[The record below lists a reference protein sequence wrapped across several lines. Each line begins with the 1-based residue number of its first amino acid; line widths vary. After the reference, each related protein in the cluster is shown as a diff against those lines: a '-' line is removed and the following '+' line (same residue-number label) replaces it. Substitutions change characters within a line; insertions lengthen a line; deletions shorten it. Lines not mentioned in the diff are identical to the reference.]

1 MRIILNKNVL
11 QAMSILAS
19 KNDIRYYLNGV
30 HLEATEKHLRFVATD
45 GHILGIYQQEWT
57 PDNSL
62 EGEAFS
68 ITIPHEAIAKAD
80 KKLANVLVCEEGK
93 WQLDN
98 LIFTPVEGKYP
109 DYNRVLPRAD
119 ISNEVAQFNPDF
131 IARFQKVGKA
141 LAKNAVP
148 VIAHNGT
155 SSSLVDIGLPYFIGV
170 MMPIRTEK
178 PLTKTPLVFLDNVS
192 V

>member
-1 MRIILNKNVL
+1 MRIILNTNVL

-19 KNDIRYYLNGV
+19 KNDVRYYLNGV
-30 HLEATEKHLRFVATD
+30 HIEATEKHLRFVATD

-57 PDNSL
+57 PDNL
-62 EGEAFS
+62 LDGEAFS
-68 ITIPHEAIAKAD
+68 ITIPSEVISKAN
-80 KKLANVLVCEEGK
+80 KKLPNVLVCEEGK

-98 LIFTPVEGKYP
+98 LLFTPIDAKYP
-109 DYNRVLPRAD
+109 DYQRVLPRAD

-155 SSSLVDIGLPYFIGV
+155 NSSLVDIGLPYFIGV

>member
-19 KNDIRYYLNGV
+19 KNDVRYYLNGV
-30 HLEATEKHLRFVATD
+30 HVEANEKHLRFVATD

-57 PDNSL
+57 PDNML

-68 ITIPHEAIAKAD
+68 ITIPSEVINKAD
-80 KKLANVLVCEEGK
+80 KKLPNVLVCEEGK

-98 LIFTPVEGKYP
+98 LLFTPIDGKYP
-109 DYNRVLPRAD
+109 DYNRVLPRTE
-119 ISNEVAQFNPDF
+119 ITNEVAQFNPHF
-131 IARFQKVGKA
+131 IVRFQKVGKL

-148 VIAHNGT
+148 TVGHNGG
-155 SSSLVDIGLPYFIGV
+155 SSALVDIGLPNFVGV

-178 PLTKTPLVFLDNVS
+178 PLSKVPLAFLDNVS